1 MVECLSSARHRREA
15 LFLSEA
21 ETRSTTFMGIKS
33 TILARRYLGELLMS
47 ETVAAQAVGRT
58 MSNEFE
64 YVKCG
69 HITGVEDLG
78 SAKWHWELQSS
89 VDRSDRKTVSTVNV
103 HPD

>member
-1 MVECLSSARHRREA
+1 
-15 LFLSEA
+15 
-21 ETRSTTFMGIKS
+21 
-33 TILARRYLGELLMS
+33 
-47 ETVAAQAVGRT
+47 